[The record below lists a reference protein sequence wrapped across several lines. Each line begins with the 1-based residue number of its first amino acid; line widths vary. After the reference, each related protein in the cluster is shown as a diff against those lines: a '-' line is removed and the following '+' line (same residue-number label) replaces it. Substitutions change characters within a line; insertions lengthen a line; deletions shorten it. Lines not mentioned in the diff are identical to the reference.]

1 MFNLFRPLSARVVA
15 VAAAVLAV
23 AVAIPALTSADS
35 ARTITVQDKVRAV
48 KIIDVAPKSKRDKFS
63 QGDRVLTRQA
73 MFDTN
78 DRRIGTLFTDC
89 AGVGPTAP
97 LFGGLLQCTSTWQF
111 ADGQVVGAGTIRL
124 GGDNPD
130 ARFAIVGGTG
140 AYRGASGEAAAGPP
154 VKGYDSVDILEL
166 D

>member
-97 LFGGLLQCTSTWQF
+97 LFGGLLQCTSTWQL
-111 ADGQVVGAGTIRL
+111 RRRPS
-124 GGDNPD
+124 GGRRHDPAAANPD
-130 ARFAIVGGTG
+130 ARFPIVGGSG
-140 AYRGASGEAAAGPP
+140 AYRGASGEAAAGASGEGLRQRGRP
-154 VKGYDSVDILEL
+154 EL